1 MDRASVPDA
10 VLLDTSVL
18 VPALVPALPQHVTAA
33 PHLEAAAHGEMH
45 LLLSAHALAECYAS
59 LTALPVSPQITP
71 GQARR
76 LIQENLSDTADE
88 IIPLTPGDYRRALRR
103 MTDLGLE
110 SGAIYDALHVICA
123 EKASADELRT
133 FNGRDFRRIPPEDPT
148 VLSVL

>member
-1 MDRASVPDA
+1 VSDA

-18 VPALVPALPQHVTAA
+18 VPALVPALPQHETAA
-33 PHLEAAAHGEMH
+33 PHLEAAARGEMH

-76 LIQENLSDTADE
+76 LVQENLVDTADK
-88 IIPLTPGDYRRALRR
+88 IISLAPDDYRRALQR

-110 SGAIYDALHVICA
+110 SGAVYDALHVLCA

-133 FNGRDFRRIPPEDPT
+133 FNGRDFRRMPPEAPITLT
-148 VLSVL
+148 VL

>member
-1 MDRASVPDA
+1 MT

-18 VPALVPALPQHVTAA
+18 VPALVPALPQHDTAA
-33 PHLEAAAHGEMH
+33 PHLEAALREEIR

-59 LTALPVSPQITP
+59 LTSLPVSPQITP

-76 LIQENLSDTADE
+76 LIQENIAEVAAEVVSLPPE
-88 IIPLTPGDYRRALRR
+88 DYLRALQR

-110 SGAIYDALHVICA
+110 SGAVYDALHVLCA

-133 FNGRDFRRIPPEDPT
+133 FNGRDFRRMPPKDPT
-148 VLSVL
+148 VLSIL